1 MRALDHAD
9 FLSLWEKGRALHP
22 LDQGLLALHAAFPEA
37 GDSLAD
43 WPLGRRNRALA
54 ELHCFYFGHALEGW
68 TSCPQCGEKLEF
80 HMDGRALAEQ
90 TQPEQPE
97 SVVIRGETF
106 RLPTSRDLALVAR
119 KRDALADPE
128 TAAVRLINACR
139 IDGVRHVN
147 DGGDSAQTWSEQEI
161 DEAGERMAEADPL
174 AEIVLNFQ
182 CPVCEGVCQ
191 ESLDLPMFLWAEL
204 EALAK
209 RLVVEVHTLA
219 SAYGWSESEILSLSE
234 ARRRLYLEM
243 VSA

>member
-1 MRALDHAD
+1 MRALDHVD

-37 GDSLAD
+37 GHSVAD

-80 HMDGRALAEQ
+80 KMDGRALAEQ
-90 TQPEQPE
+90 TQPEQAD
-97 SVVIRGETF
+97 SIVIHGQTF

-119 KRDALADPE
+119 ERDALADAE
-128 TAAVRLINACR
+128 TSGVRLLRACR
-139 IDGVRHVN
+139 VDGEDPARM
-147 DGGDSAQTWSEQEI
+147 WSEQEI
-161 DEAGERMAEADPL
+161 EEAGETMAAADPL

-182 CPVCEGVCQ
+182 CPVCRNVCQ
-191 ESLDLPMFLWAEL
+191 ESLDLPTFLWAEL
-204 EALAK
+204 EAVAR

-219 SAYGWSESEILSLSE
+219 TAYGWSESDILSLTDS
-234 ARRRLYLEM
+234 RRRLYLEM